1 MTWTENT
8 SRYWV
13 EEFVA
18 KVGKPAVYPC
28 PTRGCGHKAKPH
40 CEEKRQKECLWFV
53 CEVCEHTTSVQPKY
67 DFGPFGK
74 KVVRWSVRASHRL
87 PRLK

>member
-18 KVGKPAVYPC
+18 KVGKPTGLAC
-28 PTRGCGHKAKPH
+28 PTPKCGHKALPH
-40 CEEKRQKECLWFV
+40 CKQKECLWFV
-53 CEVCEHTTSVQPKY
+53 CEVCEHTTWLQPKY
-67 DFGPFGK
+67 DFGPVGK
-74 KVVRWSVRASHRL
+74 KVVRWRIRSSNRL

>member
-1 MTWTENT
+1 MTWTENA
-8 SRYWV
+8 SKYWV

-18 KVGKPAVYPC
+18 KVGKPTALAC
-28 PTRGCGHKAKPH
+28 PTTGCGHKALPH
-40 CEEKRQKECLWFV
+40 CEVRDCLWFV
-53 CEVCEHTTSVQPKY
+53 CEVCEHTTWLYPKY

-74 KVVRWSVRASHRL
+74 KVVRWSIRSTYRL